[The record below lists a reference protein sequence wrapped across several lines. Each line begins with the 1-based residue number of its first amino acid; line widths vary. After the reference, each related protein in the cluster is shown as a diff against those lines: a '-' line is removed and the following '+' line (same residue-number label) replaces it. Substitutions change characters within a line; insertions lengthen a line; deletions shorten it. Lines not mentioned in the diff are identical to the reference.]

1 MMGRWSFLGVILIV
15 LSVLFCL
22 YHQGWAE
29 ERYTVKLGD
38 SLYTISK
45 SFGVSVETLKEAN
58 GLNGNA
64 IKPKQVLLIPTQ
76 QKEKRIGKTVKGPS
90 RETESYVVK
99 EGDSFY
105 SISKK
110 VGLSVEEIKKVNHLQ
125 SSALK
130 TGQKLTLPKQK
141 TRRNEEVEE
150 IGDGEEM
157 GEVRLVEDERQITS
171 EPLGKWGNP
180 EERSLFIRVVKNF
193 LGIPY
198 RLGGSTLKGIDCSAF
213 VKKIYEIFN
222 IHLPRTVREQFSFG
236 RKINKDE
243 LEEGDLVFFK
253 TPRAN
258 YAHVGI
264 YIGNNEFIHASSH
277 NKEVKVDNLGSPY
290 FYQRF
295 IKGVRV
301 KELERES

>member
-1 MMGRWSFLGVILIV
+1 MMGRWGFLGVMLIV

-22 YHQGWAE
+22 YHQGWAG
-29 ERYTVKLGD
+29 ERYTVKSGD

-45 SFGVSVETLKEAN
+45 SFGVSIETLKEAN

-76 QKEKRIGKTVKGPS
+76 QKEKRIGKRVKEPL

-99 EGDSFY
+99 EGDSLY
-105 SISKK
+105 IISKRA
-110 VGLSVEEIKKVNHLQ
+110 GLSIEEIKKMNHLQ
-125 SSALK
+125 SSGLK
-130 TGQKLTLPKQK
+130 TGQRLTLTRQK
-141 TRRNEEVEE
+141 AGREEEGE
-150 IGDGEEM
+150 AIGYGEEM

-171 EPLGKWGNP
+171 EPLEKWSNP
-180 EERSLFIRVVKNF
+180 DERSLFVRVVKNF

-222 IHLPRTVREQFSFG
+222 IYLPRTVREQFSFG

-264 YIGNNEFIHASSH
+264 YIGNNEFIHASSR

-290 FYQRF
+290 FHQRF